1 MSRTLL
7 LVSVRCADEVATAVD
22 GGAEIIDV
30 KEPSHGSL
38 GMATLETLA
47 ACAVVVPE
55 HLLWTVA
62 GGELVEHKLVEHK
75 LVEHKLVE
83 HKLVEHKLVE
93 HNESGSAAGQGV
105 ACSLHS
111 LERLPDAIKFGLS
124 QCEGTPWEHV
134 FQNVAEQLPECVQ
147 AIPVAYA
154 DRQAANSPGVDTVL
168 ETAARHGWETV
179 LVDTFDK
186 LQSGSLLNL
195 VAVETIQQWVAQA
208 RDLDVQIVLAG
219 RLSLQ
224 DVPVVA
230 GCEPMAVA
238 VRSAVCVGGRNGRVD
253 IGLVRMVASECR
265 SGFVQREQDRIVRN
279 T

>member
-62 GGELVEHKLVEHK
+62 GGELVEHKLVEH
-75 LVEHKLVE
+75 
-83 HKLVEHKLVE
+83 
-93 HNESGSAAGQGV
+93 NESGAAAGQGV

-208 RDLDVQIVLAG
+208 RDLGVRIVLAG

-279 T
+279 TY

>member
-1 MSRTLL
+1 MSKTLL
-7 LVSVRCADEVATAVD
+7 LVSVRCADEVVTAVD
-22 GGAEIIDV
+22 GGADIIDV

-38 GMATLETLA
+38 GMATPETLA
-47 ACAVVVPE
+47 ACAVVMPE
-55 HLLWTVA
+55 NLLWTVA
-62 GGELVEHKLVEHK
+62 GGELVE
-75 LVEHKLVE
+75 
-83 HKLVEHKLVE
+83 
-93 HNESGSAAGQGV
+93 NIDSGFAAVQEVVGQGVGGQGV
-105 ACSLHS
+105 ACSQRS
-111 LERLPDAIKFGLS
+111 LKRLPDAIKFGLS

-208 RDLDVQIVLAG
+208 RDLGIRIVLAG

-224 DVPVVA
+224 DVPIVA
-230 GCEPMAVA
+230 ACEPMAVA

-253 IGLVRMVASECR
+253 IELVRMVASQCR
-265 SGFVQREQDRIVRN
+265 FVSVERERDRSVRN
-279 T
+279 TY

>member
-62 GGELVEHKLVEHK
+62 GGE
-75 LVEHKLVE
+75 LVE

-195 VAVETIQQWVAQA
+195 VTVETIQQWVAQA
-208 RDLDVQIVLAG
+208 RDLGVRIVLAG

-253 IGLVRMVASECR
+253 IELVRMVASQCR
-265 SGFVQREQDRIVRN
+265 FGSVERERDRSVRN
-279 T
+279 TY

>member
-62 GGELVEHKLVEHK
+62 GGELVEHKLVEH
-75 LVEHKLVE
+75 
-83 HKLVEHKLVE
+83 
-93 HNESGSAAGQGV
+93 NESGSAAGQGV
-105 ACSLHS
+105 AEQGVAGSLHS

-134 FQNVAEQLPECVQ
+134 FQNVAEQLPQCVQ

-208 RDLDVQIVLAG
+208 RDLGVRIVLAG

-265 SGFVQREQDRIVRN
+265 SGFVQRGQDRIVRN
-279 T
+279 TY

>member
-62 GGELVEHKLVEHK
+62 GGELVEHKLVEH
-75 LVEHKLVE
+75 
-83 HKLVEHKLVE
+83 
-93 HNESGSAAGQGV
+93 NESGSAAGQGV
-105 ACSLHS
+105 AGQGVAGQGVAFSLHS

-124 QCEGTPWEHV
+124 QCEGTSWEHV
-134 FQNVAEQLPECVQ
+134 FQNVAKQLPECVQ

-154 DRQAANSPGVDTVL
+154 DRQAASSPAVDTVL
-168 ETAARHGWETV
+168 EAAARHGWETV

-186 LQSGSLLNL
+186 LQSGSLLDL
-195 VAVETIQQWVAQA
+195 VAVETIEQWVARA
-208 RDLDVQIVLAG
+208 RDLGVRIVLAG

-230 GCEPMAVA
+230 ACEPMAVA

-253 IGLVRMVASECR
+253 IELVRMVASQCQ
-265 SGFVQREQDRIVRN
+265 SDSVKREQDRIVQN
-279 T
+279 NY